1 MTTLKKREIDLTE
14 GRISTQMIRF
24 FIPIWCGI
32 FFQQI
37 YITADAVIISKVVG
51 ESALAAVGC
60 TSTFI
65 NLLIGFFVGIGSGA
79 TVVIAQYFGA
89 RENDMVRRATH
100 TALALAAIIGLSFMV
115 LGLFI
120 TPWLLELLQT
130 PEDIFDMAVQYLRI
144 YSLGM
149 LPSVLYNMGSGI
161 LRAVGDARRPVYI
174 LICTAVVNIILDL
187 LFTAVL
193 RMGISG
199 AALATV
205 LSQTLAM
212 SLVLLCLTQE
222 RSLPV
227 QLHWRELKPDLRLL
241 WRITRIGL
249 PTGIQSTMFDLSNLL
264 IQASVNYFGTS
275 TITAWTAYSNINLV
289 FWMTVSAMGTTITT
303 FIGQNFGAG
312 KLDRLHQGVR
322 VGLGLSALG
331 CVIITV
337 VTVVLR
343 YPLTHLFATDPKVV
357 QICVQMLLMLT
368 PTYITYM
375 CIEVFSGVIRGV
387 GEALIPMI
395 ITGLSICVFRVVWI
409 LWILPLHNTLGM
421 ICISYPISWVMG
433 TIAFFIYYKKGKWL
447 TKRLPSQTQEHTTS
461 SASL

>member
-161 LRAVGDARRPVYI
+161 LRAVGDSRHPLLY
-174 LICTAVVNIILDL
+174 LAVASIVNIILD
-187 LFTAVL
+187 FTFVCGL
-193 RMGISG
+193 HMGIAGVAIATIMAQAVSSFMVMHKLMHTREDYKVEIRKIRFHKKMIRKIIAFG
-199 AALATV
+199 FPAACQQSITSFSNV
-205 LSQTLAM
+205 
-212 SLVLLCLTQE
+212 V
-222 RSLPV
+222 V
-227 QLHWRELKPDLRLL
+227 QSYINR
-241 WRITRIGL
+241 
-249 PTGIQSTMFDLSNLL
+249 
-264 IQASVNYFGTS
+264 FGT
-275 TITAWTAYSNINLV
+275 AAMAGYSATLRIDGFLQLPLQSFN
-289 FWMTVSAMGTTITT
+289 MAITT
-303 FIGQNFGAG
+303 FVGQNIGARKYKRVKKGIFAAWVMSSLIILAGSVGMYFGAPLLISVFTNDPQVIG
-312 KLDRLHQGVR
+312 NGSSMLRIFSRAYIVMPVIQVLNGALR
-322 VGLGLSALG
+322 GAGLSKVPMFFMLG
-331 CVIITV
+331 SF
-337 VTVVLR
+337 VVLR
-343 YPLTHLFATDPKVV
+343 QIYLLVAVPMTHSLMVVMAGWPITWVICAAGMFLYYVKADWLPKEAG
-357 QICVQMLLMLT
+357 
-368 PTYITYM
+368 P
-375 CIEVFSGVIRGV
+375 E
-387 GEALIPMI
+387 GE
-395 ITGLSICVFRVVWI
+395 
-409 LWILPLHNTLGM
+409 
-421 ICISYPISWVMG
+421 
-433 TIAFFIYYKKGKWL
+433 
-447 TKRLPSQTQEHTTS
+447 
-461 SASL
+461 

>member
-1 MTTLKKREIDLTE
+1 M
-14 GRISTQMIRF
+14 
-24 FIPIWCGI
+24 
-32 FFQQI
+32 
-37 YITADAVIISKVVG
+37 G

-199 AALATV
+199 AA
-205 LSQTLAM
+205 
-212 SLVLLCLTQE
+212 
-222 RSLPV
+222 
-227 QLHWRELKPDLRLL
+227 HWPRCSPR
-241 WRITRIGL
+241 R
-249 PTGIQSTMFDLSNLL
+249 
-264 IQASVNYFGTS
+264 
-275 TITAWTAYSNINLV
+275 
-289 FWMTVSAMGTTITT
+289 
-303 FIGQNFGAG
+303 
-312 KLDRLHQGVR
+312 
-322 VGLGLSALG
+322 
-331 CVIITV
+331 
-337 VTVVLR
+337 
-343 YPLTHLFATDPKVV
+343 
-357 QICVQMLLMLT
+357 
-368 PTYITYM
+368 
-375 CIEVFSGVIRGV
+375 
-387 GEALIPMI
+387 
-395 ITGLSICVFRVVWI
+395 
-409 LWILPLHNTLGM
+409 
-421 ICISYPISWVMG
+421 
-433 TIAFFIYYKKGKWL
+433 WL
-447 TKRLPSQTQEHTTS
+447 
-461 SASL
+461 